1 LFELIH
7 QTIHQT
13 PLKTTINRGVF
24 NFMAQL
30 LKSSN
35 QNQITNPKTMEDQV
49 MKKSIFTL
57 LFTVLV
63 LSASAWYHRP
73 SELSLRLSDNGA
85 FNLKIGNQ
93 YFSQY
98 STSYTIPNLS
108 PGQHHL
114 EVIRYERVYNGYS
127 WVFEYPRVVFSG
139 KVNIPAGT
147 HVVAEINHKGRFMVR
162 ERRPIVHT
170 PPPPPSYPQQ
180 GYHSPGYHSPGY
192 NNPPRPYYTPVMSER
207 DFGALV
213 ATIANTSFDSN
224 KLAIAKQAIAA
235 NYVTAEQVYELM
247 MLFSFESN
255 KLELAKYAYA
265 NTVNKERYF
274 IVNNAFSFSSSQ
286 RQLHEYISRF

>member
-1 LFELIH
+1 MFDLTGQKKERNTPAIKIVRGVLIFVARL
-7 QTIHQT
+7 
-13 PLKTTINRGVF
+13 LKT
-24 NFMAQL
+24 
-30 LKSSN
+30 SN
-35 QNQITNPKTMEDQV
+35 QNQITNPKKMEDQV

-127 WVFEYPRVVFSG
+127 WVYDYPRVVFSG

-147 HVVAEINHKGRFMVR
+147 HVIAEINHKGRFMVR

-170 PPPPPSYPQQ
+170 PPPPPSYPQ
-180 GYHSPGYHSPGY
+180 HGYHSPGY
-192 NNPPRPYYTPVMSER
+192 NNPHRPYYTPVMSER